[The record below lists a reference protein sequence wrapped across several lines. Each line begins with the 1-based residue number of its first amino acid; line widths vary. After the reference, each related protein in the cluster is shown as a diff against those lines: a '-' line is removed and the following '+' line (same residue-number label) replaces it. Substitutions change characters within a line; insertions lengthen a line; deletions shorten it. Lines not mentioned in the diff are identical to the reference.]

1 MCSKR
6 REQRIDQIRGYNFF
20 ILIEEV
26 NNSDDFVLNKY
37 KHIRSSLFINETY
50 NKLVVHILFD
60 ESILSINIE
69 VK

>member
-1 MCSKR
+1 M
-6 REQRIDQIRGYNFF
+6 QGYNFF
-20 ILIEEV
+20 ILNGEV
-26 NNSDDFVLNKY
+26 TNIDNFVLNKY
-37 KHIRSSLFINETY
+37 KHIRSSLFMNETY